1 MLKLI
6 PRKEPS
12 QAMLYATPFLAVLFT
27 VLAGFLLFT
36 ILGKDPVR
44 AMGLIFFKPLTS
56 FNSLAE
62 LLVKGT
68 PLILIAV
75 GLAIGFRA
83 GVWNIGA
90 EGQFTIG
97 AITGGSVALAAYPDG
112 GVWLLPLMSLFGA
125 LGGMAWAA
133 IPAFLRTRFNAN
145 EILVSLMLTYVAI
158 LLLSFLVH
166 GALRDPDGMNF
177 PESRLFQDSAI
188 LPQLIPGTRAHVGF
202 LVALFFVAAA
212 YVYLERLIVGFQAKV
227 LGQAPRAAR
236 FAGYSEKR
244 IIWACFMISGGL
256 AGLAGL
262 FETAGPVGQLVPSLP
277 VGYGFTAIIVAFL
290 GRLHPIGILMSGLLM
305 ALTYIGGETAQIE
318 MSLPSATTSVF
329 QGMLLFFLLATD
341 VLVNFKIVS
350 GKPVLNPAPAPSA
363 AAAPALKTAE

>member
-1 MLKLI
+1 MFKLV

-12 QAMLYATPFLAVLFT
+12 RAMVYATPFLAV
-27 VLAGFLLFT
+27 VLTMIAGFLLFT
-36 ILGKDPVR
+36 VLGKDPLR
-44 AMGLIFFKPLTS
+44 AMTLIFVKPLTS
-56 FNSLAE
+56 YNSLAE

-133 IPAFLRTRFNAN
+133 IPALLRTRFNAN
-145 EILVSLMLTYVAI
+145 EILVSLMLTYVAV

-166 GALRDPDGMNF
+166 GALRDPDGLNF
-177 PESRLFQDSAI
+177 PESRLFQDSAL

-236 FAGYSEKR
+236 FAGYSERR
-244 IIWACFMISGGL
+244 IIWSCFMISGGL

-262 FETAGPVGQLVPSLP
+262 FEAAGPVGQLVPSLP

-290 GRLHPIGILMSGLLM
+290 GRLHPIGILFAGLLM

-341 VLVNFKIVS
+341 VLVNYRLVR
-350 GKPVLNPAPAPSA
+350 VAQPAPVPAPTQA
-363 AAAPALKTAE
+363 ASTLNAAE

>member
-1 MLKLI
+1 MFRLV
-6 PRKEPS
+6 PRKEPNR
-12 QAMLYATPFLAVLFT
+12 AMLYATPFLAVALT
-27 VLAGFLLFT
+27 IVAGFLLFGA
-36 ILGKDPVR
+36 LGKDPLH
-44 AMGLIFFKPLTS
+44 ALFLIFLKPLTD

-62 LLVKGT
+62 MLVKAT
-68 PLILIAV
+68 PLVLIAT

-112 GVWLLPLMSLFGA
+112 GPLLLPLMAVAGA

-133 IPAFLRTRFNAN
+133 IPAFLRTRFNAS
-145 EILVSLMLTYVAI
+145 EILVSLMLVYVAT

-166 GALRDPDGMNF
+166 GALRDPEGFNF
-177 PESRLFQDSAI
+177 PESRLFQQDAHV
-188 LPQLIPGTRAHVGF
+188 PALIPDTRAHIGV
-202 LVALFFVAAA
+202 LVALFAVAAA
-212 YVYLERLIVGFQAKV
+212 YVYLERLILGFQVKV

-244 IIWACFMISGGL
+244 IVWTCFMISGALG
-256 AGLAGL
+256 GLAGL
-262 FETAGPVGQLVPSLP
+262 FEAAGPVGQLVPSLA

-290 GRLHPIGILMSGLLM
+290 GRLHPVGVLFAGLLM

-341 VLVNFKIVS
+341 VLVNFRIARTA
-350 GKPVLNPAPAPSA
+350 KPLATPSA
-363 AAAPALKTAE
+363 AAPKLKPAE

>member
-1 MLKLI
+1 
-6 PRKEPS
+6 
-12 QAMLYATPFLAVLFT
+12 MLYATPFIAVALTIVAGFVLFT
-27 VLAGFLLFT
+27 A
-36 ILGKDPVR
+36 LGKDPAQ
-44 AMGLIFFKPLTS
+44 AMYLIFLKPLTS
-56 FNSLAE
+56 FDSLAE
-62 LLVKGT
+62 MLVKGA

-97 AITGGSVALAAYPDG
+97 AIAGGSVALAAYPEG
-112 GVWLLPLMSLFGA
+112 GPMLLPLMALAGA

-133 IPAFLRTRFNAN
+133 IPALLRNRFNAS
-145 EILVSLMLTYVAI
+145 EILVSLMLVYVAT

-166 GALRDPDGMNF
+166 GALRDPEGFNF
-177 PESRLFQDSAI
+177 PESRLFQEDAL
-188 LPQLIPGTRAHVGF
+188 LPTLIPDTRAHIGV
-202 LVALFFVAAA
+202 LVALFAAAAA
-212 YVYLERLIVGFQAKV
+212 YVYLERLILGFQIKV

-244 IIWACFMISGGL
+244 IVWTCFMISGGL

-262 FETAGPVGQLVPSLP
+262 FEAAGPVGQLVPSLP

-290 GRLHPIGILMSGLLM
+290 GRLHPVGVVFAGMLM

-341 VLVNFKIVS
+341 VLVNFRIARARKPLVS
-350 GKPVLNPAPAPSA
+350 APAPAASALNPA
-363 AAAPALKTAE
+363 E

>member
-12 QAMLYATPFLAVLFT
+12 KAMLYATPFVAVVLT
-27 VLAGFLLFT
+27 VIAGFVLFT
-36 ILGKDPVR
+36 ILGKDPAR
-44 AMGLIFFKPLTS
+44 AMWLFFVKPLTS

-62 LLVKGT
+62 LLVKAT

-90 EGQFTIG
+90 EGQFTVG
-97 AITGGSVALAAYPDG
+97 AITGGCVALAVYPDG
-112 GVWLLPLMSLFGA
+112 GLWLLPLMSLAGA
-125 LGGMAWAA
+125 IGGMAWAA

-145 EILVSLMLTYVAI
+145 EILVSLMLTYVAV
-158 LLLSFLVH
+158 LLLSLLVH

-177 PESRLFQDSAI
+177 PESRLFQDSAL
-188 LPQLIPGTRAHVGF
+188 LPQLISGTRAHVGF
-202 LVALFFVAAA
+202 LVALVAVIAA
-212 YVYLERLIVGFQAKV
+212 YVYLERLLVGFQVKV
-227 LGQAPRAAR
+227 FGEAPRAAR
-236 FAGYSEKR
+236 FAGYSERR
-244 IIWACFMISGGL
+244 IIWSCFMISGGL

-262 FETAGPVGQLVPSLP
+262 FEAAGPVGQLVPSLP

-290 GRLHPIGILMSGLLM
+290 GRLHPLGILLAGLLM

-341 VLVNFKIVS
+341 VLVNFRLVRVEK
-350 GKPVLNPAPAPSA
+350 PAPV
-363 AAAPALKTAE
+363 AAPAASAALHGAE

>member
-1 MLKLI
+1 MFKLV
-6 PRKEPS
+6 PRKEPNR
-12 QAMLYATPFLAVLFT
+12 AMLYATPFLAVALTLVAGFVLFT
-27 VLAGFLLFT
+27 L
-36 ILGKDPVR
+36 LGKDPLH
-44 AMGLIFFKPLTS
+44 AMYLIFLKPLTD

-62 LLVKGT
+62 MLVKAT
-68 PLILIAV
+68 PLLLIAV

-97 AITGGSVALAAYPDG
+97 AVTGGSVALAAYPDG
-112 GVWLLPLMSLFGA
+112 GLLLLPMMAIAGA

-133 IPAFLRTRFNAN
+133 IPAFLRTRFNAS
-145 EILVSLMLTYVAI
+145 EILVSLMLVYVAT
-158 LLLSFLVH
+158 LLLSLLVH
-166 GALRDPDGMNF
+166 GPLRDPEGFNF
-177 PESRLFQDSAI
+177 PESRLFQDAAI
-188 LPQLIPGTRAHVGF
+188 LPKLIPDTRAHIGFVVG
-202 LVALFFVAAA
+202 LFAVVAA
-212 YVYLERLIVGFQAKV
+212 YVYLERLIVGFQVKV

-236 FAGYSEKR
+236 FAGYSEKK
-244 IIWACFMISGGL
+244 IVWTCFMISGGL

-262 FETAGPVGQLVPSLP
+262 FEAAGPVGQLVPSLP

-290 GRLHPIGILMSGLLM
+290 GRLHPVGILFASLLM

-341 VLVNFKIVS
+341 VLVNFRIART
-350 GKPVLNPAPAPSA
+350 GKPLAAP
-363 AAAPALKTAE
+363 AAAPKLKPAE

>member
-1 MLKLI
+1 MLKLV

-12 QAMLYATPFLAVLFT
+12 QSMIYATPFIAVGLT
-27 VLAGFLLFT
+27 LIAGFLLFEV
-36 ILGKDPVR
+36 LGKDPLR
-44 AMGLIFFKPLTS
+44 AMFLIFLKPLTS
-56 FNSLAE
+56 YNSLAE

-90 EGQFTIG
+90 EGQFTLG
-97 AITGGSVALAAYPDG
+97 AITGGSVALAFYPDG
-112 GVWLLPLMSLFGA
+112 GVWLLPLMTAGGA

-145 EILVSLMLTYVAI
+145 EILVSLMLTYVAV
-158 LLLSFLVH
+158 LLLSLLVH
-166 GALRDPDGMNF
+166 GPLRDPDGLNF
-177 PESRLFQDSAI
+177 PESRLFQESAL
-188 LPQLIPGTRAHVGF
+188 LPQLLTGSRAHVGF
-202 LVALFFVAAA
+202 VVALFVVLSGYIF
-212 YVYLERLIVGFQAKV
+212 LERLIVGFQVKV
-227 LGQAPRAAR
+227 QGLAPRAAK

-244 IIWACFMISGGL
+244 IIWACFMISGAL
-256 AGLAGL
+256 AGVAGL
-262 FETAGPVGQLVPSLP
+262 FEAAGPVGQLVPQIP

-290 GRLHPIGILMSGLLM
+290 GRLHPLGILLAGILM

-341 VLVNFKIVS
+341 VLVNFRLVS
-350 GKPVLNPAPAPSA
+350 TLKPVAASAASKAAPSTQA
-363 AAAPALKTAE
+363 AE